1 MHKDEQPGQQSVP
14 GEEHPTT
21 AHLQSEPDG
30 ADPMLQPLQ
39 PSAELRAIFSTLT
52 SFVLAAT
59 PSTGLFASLYDPDRQ
74 LRTAVYA
81 WSDGE
86 EIDVSTLP
94 PMPMSDSPHSR
105 AVSTGQVILTDD
117 FNAAMAGKPRVNV
130 GLERDPSLPA
140 SSIAVPIMAH
150 GRVIGGFEAQSTQ
163 PAAYSQQHVS
173 AMLTAADLAAIAIEN
188 MQLTEAERRLK
199 TQAQA
204 SEQRLATVAEQ
215 LNRVLAQTELLNTIA
230 LSASGE
236 YELERILSSTLQ
248 HLTSVITFTGGS
260 IALVEGDNLVIRA
273 AIGPFAES
281 ALGQS
286 LPRGRG
292 LSWRIVEECKPFVS
306 GDLLAD
312 NLRPT
317 SPIRSY
323 LAVPLVWRGS
333 SFGLLQIDSL
343 HPDAF
348 QPDDLQ
354 LMEKVATA
362 LSGSIEIARRYAA
375 EVQALSETEKA
386 VRLRDE
392 LLAVV
397 SHDLKNPLAAIKG
410 NTQLLKKRFMSL
422 PAGDSAAL
430 LPGLERIDTATTK
443 MIVLI
448 NELVDFANI
457 QSGQALDLLRRP
469 LDVVALARQVTKQY
483 QQTTDRHTLTVE
495 TSLPRLTGHWDLFRL
510 ERVLDNLLSNAIKYS
525 PNGGAITVAISQ
537 ESSDVGLNTV
547 PLDPGKAMP
556 LERSWAVLTVRD
568 EGVGIPAADLPH
580 IFEWYR
586 RASNTSGKIS
596 GAGIGLAGARHIVE
610 LHGGSIAAASEEG
623 KGSTFTI
630 RLPLTPESTPGT

>member
-1 MHKDEQPGQQSVP
+1 MQQDEQSYS
-14 GEEHPTT
+14 TT
-21 AHLQSEPDG
+21 HLHAEPDATG
-30 ADPMLQPLQ
+30 HVLHPLQ

-52 SFVLAAT
+52 SFVVAAT
-59 PSTGLFASLYDPDRQ
+59 PSNGLFASLYDPERQ

-81 WSDGE
+81 WTDGE

-94 PMPMSDSPHSR
+94 PMPMTDSPHSR

-117 FNAAMAGKPRVNV
+117 FNAAMSGKPRVNV
-130 GLERDPSLPA
+130 GLDRDPSLPA

-163 PAAYSQQHVS
+163 PAAYNQQHVS
-173 AMLTAADLAAIAIEN
+173 AMLTAANLAAIAIEN

-199 TQAQA
+199 TEAQE
-204 SEQRLATVAEQ
+204 SEQRLATIAEQ
-215 LNRVLAQTELLNTIA
+215 LNRLLAQTELLNSIA

-236 YELERILSSTLQ
+236 YELERILSSTLE
-248 HLTSVITFTGGS
+248 HLTSIITFTGGS

-273 AIGPFAES
+273 AIGAFAET

-306 GDLLAD
+306 GDLLAGG
-312 NLRPT
+312 LRPT

-323 LAVPLVWRGS
+323 LAVPLVWRDAA
-333 SFGLLQIDSL
+333 FGLLQVDSV
-343 HPDAF
+343 HVDAF
-348 QPDDLQ
+348 QPEDLQ
-354 LMEKVATA
+354 LMQKVATA
-362 LSGSIEIARRYAA
+362 LSGSVEIARRYAA
-375 EVQALSETEKA
+375 EVQALSETERA

-410 NTQLLKKRFMSL
+410 NTQLLRKRFMSL
-422 PAGDSAAL
+422 APGDSTAL

-448 NELVDFANI
+448 NELIDFANI
-457 QSGQALDLLRRP
+457 QSGQALDLMRRP
-469 LDVVALARQVTKQY
+469 TDLVALARQAVKQH
-483 QQTTDRHTLTVE
+483 QQTTERHTLTVE
-495 TSLPRLTGHWDLFRL
+495 TSLSRL

-525 PNGGAITVAISQ
+525 PEGGTITVGISQ
-537 ESSDVGLNTV
+537 DASNVGVSTI
-547 PLDPGKAMP
+547 PLDLDKATP
-556 LERSWAVLTVRD
+556 TERVWAVLTVHD

-596 GAGIGLAGARHIVE
+596 GAGIGLASARHIVE
-610 LHGGSIAAASEEG
+610 LHGGSIMANSEEG
-623 KGSTFTI
+623 GGSTFTI
-630 RLPLTPESTPGT
+630 RLPLTPELSPPRS